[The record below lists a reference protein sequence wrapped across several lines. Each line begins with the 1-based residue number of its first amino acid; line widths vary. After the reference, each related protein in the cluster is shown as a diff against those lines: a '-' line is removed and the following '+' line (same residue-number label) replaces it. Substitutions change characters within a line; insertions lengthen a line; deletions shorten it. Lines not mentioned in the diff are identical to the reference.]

1 MLGFVGCIVCV
12 GTASLSGRTE
22 QATIENTT
30 TKSVAA
36 SYQISLG
43 DVLFPFFNS
52 LLRLFLFGCAGS
64 LLLCVVFLQLWSTG
78 CCLQRLLLLGA
89 RAPGAWAQLFGLLG
103 SRAQAQQLWCTGLV
117 ALQQVESSQTR
128 DRTRVPCIGWRILN
142 HQTTREV
149 LYF

>member
-52 LLRLFLFGCAGS
+52 QPSCS
-64 LLLCVVFLQLWSTG
+64 V
-78 CCLQRLLLLGA
+78 
-89 RAPGAWAQLFGLLG
+89 
-103 SRAQAQQLWCTGLV
+103 
-117 ALQQVESSQTR
+117 
-128 DRTRVPCIGWRILN
+128 N
-142 HQTTREV
+142 
-149 LYF
+149 